1 MILRRLIG
9 KAQDFLINLNQ
20 FERED
25 LDASFFHEFAL
36 NSLRDCFAELKDSAG
51 NGPAALERRV
61 RPANEKHTRAGNYY
75 SADGDNRTLGIFPVL
90 HQTRSH
96 AALLLHTDV
105 IYYALCWRL
114 YWEGGCPVVRCP
126 ECDAEIDVDEDEV
139 EEGEILTCPEC
150 DVELEVLQVHP
161 VHVNV
166 IADEDEDE
174 EEVLAVDDGDELEED
189 EEESEEEEPEE

>member
-1 MILRRLIG
+1 MSSRSMACAIVSPSSRIPPGMDQRPSRGGCALRMR
-9 KAQDFLINLNQ
+9 
-20 FERED
+20 
-25 LDASFFHEFAL
+25 S
-36 NSLRDCFAELKDSAG
+36 
-51 NGPAALERRV
+51 
-61 RPANEKHTRAGNYY
+61 TRAPETITPPTAITGRSGY
-75 SADGDNRTLGIFPVL
+75 SLFSTKHAP
-90 HQTRSH
+90 

-174 EEVLAVDDGDELEED
+174 EEVLAVDDGDDLEED
-189 EEESEEEEPEE
+189 EEESEEEEPDE